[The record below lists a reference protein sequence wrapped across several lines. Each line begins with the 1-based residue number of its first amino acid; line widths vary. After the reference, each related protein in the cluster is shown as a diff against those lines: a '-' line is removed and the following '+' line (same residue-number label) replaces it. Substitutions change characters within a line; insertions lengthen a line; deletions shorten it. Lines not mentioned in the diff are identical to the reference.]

1 MQANLEEVPL
11 QVVKSAVLNSSRLLK
26 RLVGVIGLLRQ
37 SKRSTILLMSYGHD
51 SNLVI
56 LFSNSFLLIFL
67 LDYHLEKANIFKYRK
82 SDICPCYTAKSY
94 K

>member
-1 MQANLEEVPL
+1 MQASLEEVPL
-11 QVVKSAVLNSSRLLK
+11 QGIKSTLLNSSHLLK

-37 SKRSTILLMSYGHD
+37 SERCTILLMSYGND

-67 LDYHLEKANIFKYRK
+67 SDYHLEKANVFKYRK
-82 SDICPCYTAKSY
+82 SDICPSYTAKLY